1 MDQTSATNRRDFLKT
16 STIAAV
22 GAAATQLTL
31 QSAVYAS
38 GDDTVKVGLVGCGG
52 RGTGAAS
59 QALSTQGNVKLVGV
73 ADAFEDSAKNSLK
86 NLKSSLGEKADRV
99 AVKDEN
105 IFTGFD
111 AYQKLIDSGIDLVI
125 LATPPGFRP
134 IHFEYAVK
142 AGKNIFKEKP
152 VAVDAPG
159 VRQVLEAN
167 KIAKEKKLKVG
178 VGLQR
183 HHQAGYLE
191 TISRLK
197 DGAIGDI
204 LALRVYWNGG
214 GVWDPR
220 ITRAQAKSEM
230 EYQMR
235 NWYYYNWLCGDHIC
249 EQHIHN
255 LDVGNWLK
263 GGPPVRANGM
273 GGRQVRVDKKYG
285 EIYDHHYV
293 EYEFADGTYMYS
305 QCRHIPNCWNSV
317 SESASGS
324 KGTVDISGYKIKPV
338 GGEEWSF
345 GRGGRRAGGDP
356 YQVEHD
362 DLFAAIRS
370 GAEYNEAD
378 NGAMS
383 TMTSILGRMAT
394 YSGKVIT
401 MEDALASNISLMPK
415 TFAWDADPPVMPK
428 EDGSY
433 PIATPGVTKVV

>member
-1 MDQTSATNRRDFLKT
+1 MESVPNTDRRQFLKT
-16 STIAAV
+16 SAV
-22 GAAATQLTL
+22 AAAAASQFSLS
-31 QSAVYAS
+31 SAVYAS

-59 QALSTQGNVKLVGV
+59 QALSTEGNVKLTAVG
-73 ADAFEDSAKNSLK
+73 DAFENQAKNSLN
-86 NLKSSLGEKADRV
+86 NLKNALGEKGSRV
-99 AVKDEN
+99 DVKDEM

-111 AYQKLIDSGIDLVI
+111 AYQKVIDSGVDLVI

-134 IHFEYAVK
+134 IHFEYAVR
-142 AGKNIFKEKP
+142 AGKNIFMEKP

-183 HHQAGYLE
+183 HHQAGYLD

-197 DGAIGDI
+197 DGVIGDI
-204 LALRVYWNGG
+204 IALRVYWNGG

-220 ITRAQAKSEM
+220 LPREKATSEM

-255 LDVGNWLK
+255 LDVGNWVK
-263 GGPPVRANGM
+263 GSYPVRANGM

-293 EYEFADGTYMYS
+293 EYEFADGSIMYS
-305 QCRHIPNCWNSV
+305 QCRHQPNCWNSV
-317 SESASGS
+317 SEHAHGS
-324 KGTVDISGYKIKPV
+324 KGTCDISAYRIAVNGQDKWRSDVK
-338 GGEEWSF
+338 GKD
-345 GRGGRRAGGDP
+345 A
-356 YQVEHD
+356 YQQEHD
-362 DLFAAIRS
+362 DLFHAIRT
-370 GAEYNEAD
+370 GADYNEAD

-383 TMTSILGRMAT
+383 TMTAILGRMCT

-401 MEDALASNISLMPK
+401 MEDALASNLSLMPK
-415 TFAWDADPPVMPK
+415 EFSWDAAPPTLPNA
-428 EDGSY
+428 DGYY
-433 PIATPGVTKVV
+433 PIATPGVTKVL

>member
-1 MDQTSATNRRDFLKT
+1 LR
-16 STIAAV
+16 
-22 GAAATQLTL
+22 
-31 QSAVYAS
+31 
-38 GDDTVKVGLVGCGG
+38 

-86 NLKSSLGEKADRV
+86 NLKTSLGDKADRV

-142 AGKNIFKEKP
+142 AGKNIFMEKP

-183 HHQAGYLE
+183 HHQAGYIE
-191 TISRLK
+191 TINRLK

-255 LDVGNWLK
+255 LDVGNWVK
-263 GGPPVRANGM
+263 GAYPVKANGM

-293 EYEFADGTYMYS
+293 EYEFADGTHMYS

-317 SESASGS
+317 TEYATGS
-324 KGTVDISGYKIKPV
+324 KGTVDISGYKIKPKS
-338 GGEEWSF
+338 GEEWSF
-345 GRGGRRAGGDP
+345 GRGRRAGGDP

-383 TMTSILGRMAT
+383 TMTAVLGRMCT

-401 MEDALASNISLMPK
+401 MDDALASNISLMPK
-415 TFAWDADPPVMPK
+415 TFAWDADPPVMPR

>member
-1 MDQTSATNRRDFLKT
+1 MDQTPATNRRDFLKT
-16 STIAAV
+16 STLAAA

-52 RGTGAAS
+52 RGKGAAA
-59 QALSTQGNVKLVGV
+59 QALSTEGNVKLVGV
-73 ADAFEDSAKNSLK
+73 ADAFEDAAKNSLRDIK
-86 NLKSSLGEKADRV
+86 TSLGEKGERV
-99 AVKDEN
+99 TVKDDN
-105 IFTGFD
+105 VFVGFD
-111 AYQKLIDSGIDLVI
+111 AYQRLIDSGIDLVI

-142 AGKNIFKEKP
+142 AGKNIFMEKP

-183 HHQAGYLE
+183 HHQAGYIE
-191 TISRLK
+191 TINRLK

-220 ITRAQAKSEM
+220 LPRDKAKSEM

-255 LDVGNWLK
+255 LDVGNWIK
-263 GGPPVRANGM
+263 GAYPVKANGM
-273 GGRQVRVDKKYG
+273 GGRQVRTDKKYG

-317 SESASGS
+317 SEHATGS
-324 KGTVDISGYKIKPV
+324 KGTVDVSGYRIRPNE
-338 GGEEWSF
+338 GDEW
-345 GRGGRRAGGDP
+345 RYRMRAKDP
-356 YQVEHD
+356 YHVEHD

-370 GAEYNEAD
+370 GADYNEAD

-383 TMTSILGRMAT
+383 TMTAILGRMCT

-401 MEDALASNISLMPK
+401 MEDALASNISLAPK
-415 TFAWDADPPVMPK
+415 SYAWDADPPVMPK

-433 PIATPGVTKVV
+433 PIAMPGITKVL